1 MVRGYQKRIIYL
13 KNTKSRY
20 FDEAYFV
27 VKEDNITQGAPHS
40 ELVEE
45 ANRIIDENYS
55 DGTVIIG
62 SVGFWRRS
70 LAFIKSFS
78 YVMLVSALPFTLG
91 ALLTFF
97 VLI

>member
-27 VKEDNITQGAPHS
+27 VKEDSTNSGVPHS

-45 ANRIIDENYS
+45 ANRIIEK
-55 DGTVIIG
+55 TVLNIAE
-62 SVGFWRRS
+62 S
-70 LAFIKSFS
+70 
-78 YVMLVSALPFTLG
+78 SAS
-91 ALLTFF
+91 AMKK
-97 VLI
+97 